1 MGNSTDCPKGGQTVD
16 GAHRT
21 DTIQQLASEFR
32 RSDDEELSLDE
43 LFDLLRNRRRRD
55 ILAYLDASDGTV
67 TLDELAESIAAD
79 ENDVEPEQ
87 LSSQQRKRV
96 YISLYQN
103 HLPKMDELGIV
114 EYEQNR
120 GIVTLLDLSEAKPYL
135 SVDSESEPTTW
146 PYLAVA
152 LCGLV
157 VVGALGL
164 GPLSVVPSAVWTGVS
179 VVALL
184 GVALSHL

>member
-1 MGNSTDCPKGGQTVD
+1 MGNSNNSPGKGQTID
-16 GAHRT
+16 GAQRT
-21 DTIQQLASEFR
+21 DTLQELASEFR
-32 RSDDEELSLDE
+32 QSDDDELSLDE

-55 ILAYLDASDGTV
+55 IISYLDASDGTV

-79 ENDVEPEQ
+79 ENDIKPEQ

-120 GIVTLLDLSEAKPYL
+120 GVVTLLDISEAEPYL
-135 SVDSESEPTTW
+135 SIDSAPESASW
-146 PYLAVA
+146 PYFVIA

-164 GPLSVVPSAVWTGVS
+164 GPLSAVPTAAWTGVS
-179 VVALL
+179 VAALL
-184 GVALSHL
+184 GIAFSHL